1 MVIEVLYFEGCPN
14 LEPTLELARSVA
26 KELGVD
32 AAVRKVEVR
41 DHQEAERLRF
51 LGSPSVRVHG
61 VDIEPGADARTEYT
75 LSCRVYENSGVP
87 PKQLL
92 VAALKSRT

>member
-1 MVIEVLYFEGCPN
+1 MIEVLYFEGCPN
-14 LEPTLELARSVA
+14 LEPTLELARRVA

-32 AAVRKVEVR
+32 AAVRAIEVR
-41 DHQEAERLRF
+41 DQQEAERLQF

-61 VDIEPGADARTEYT
+61 VDIEPGADARTEYA

-92 VAALKSRT
+92 VAALKSRM

>member
-1 MVIEVLYFEGCPN
+1 MIEVLYFEGCPN
-14 LEPTLELARSVA
+14 REPTLELARSVA
-26 KELGVD
+26 KEFGVD
-32 AAVRKVEVR
+32 AAVREVEVR
-41 DHQEAERLRF
+41 DQAEAERLRF

-61 VDIEPGADARTEYT
+61 VDIEPGADARTEYA

-92 VAALKSRT
+92 VAALQSRT

>member
-32 AAVRKVEVR
+32 AAVRKVAVR
-41 DHQEAERLRF
+41 DHQEAERLGF

-61 VDIEPGADARTEYT
+61 VDIEPGADARTEYS
-75 LSCRVYENSGVP
+75 LSCRVYGSSGVP
-87 PKQLL
+87 PKELL